1 MSDPDVRKQIEEL
14 RQQINYHNYLYHT
27 LDSPIISDYEFDQ
40 LMNKLKELEAAHPEL
55 ITPDSPTQRTG
66 GAPLDKFRKVQ
77 HPVPVLSLANGFG
90 RQDILDWYERILKID
105 PAVANADYVL
115 EPKLDGLTV
124 VLHYENG
131 LFVLGATRGDGF
143 VGEDITENLKTIP
156 SIPLRVPIRG
166 DIKPPEQLVVRG
178 EAIISKRI
186 SSASMLSLPSV
197 VKRPTSIP
205 AILRLVH
212 YGSLIQKLLHSARLR
227 YISIKSLSLVLHL
240 QLPSEKPWNTL
251 RL

>member
-66 GAPLDKFRKVQ
+66 GPPLEKFRKVQ

-105 PAVANADYVL
+105 PAVAHADYVL

-143 VGEDITENLKTIP
+143 VGEDVTENLKTIP
-156 SIPLRVPIRG
+156 SVP
-166 DIKPPEQLVVRG
+166 
-178 EAIISKRI
+178 
-186 SSASMLSLPSV
+186 
-197 VKRPTSIP
+197 
-205 AILRLVH
+205 
-212 YGSLIQKLLHSARLR
+212 
-227 YISIKSLSLVLHL
+227 
-240 QLPSEKPWNTL
+240 
-251 RL
+251 